1 MKDIKADKET
11 VKITANGQDIHIE
24 TPKSRTGVT
33 PNLNIF
39 TTPKLVSDPVDG
51 FVSFIKENAVV
62 SVAVGFAIGSQAQPL
77 VKSIIDSF
85 IKPAYELIFGSA
97 LATQDFTLS
106 FAGRSRDFIWGAVA
120 QSLLNFL
127 FVLAAVYIIVKLFK
141 LDKFKKDDPKKKK
154 SKK

>member
-1 MKDIKADKET
+1 MPDLKPDKET

-24 TPKSRTGVT
+24 SPKGKLGVT
-33 PNLNIF
+33 PSFNIF
-39 TTPKLVSDPVDG
+39 TTPKIVSTPVDG

-97 LATQDFTLS
+97 LASQDFTLS
-106 FAGRSRDFIWGAVA
+106 FAGRSEDFIWGAVA

-127 FVLAAVYIIVKLFK
+127 FVLAAVYIIVKVFK
-141 LDKFKKDDPKKKK
+141 LDKFKKDEKKKK
-154 SKK
+154 PKK